1 MSKTA
6 RLMVRIEPEYQD
18 ALSRIANQLRPPSTV
33 SALIRLAT
41 VEYIERHTEAAPQP
55 PTGPTET
62 K

>member
-6 RLMVRIEPEYQD
+6 RLMVRIEPEYQE
-18 ALSRIANQLRPPSTV
+18 ALNRIANQLRPPSTV

-41 VEYIERHTEAAPQP
+41 VEYIERHTEASP
-55 PTGPTET
+55 PTVGPTET